1 MTTSGDGRQPQERDV
16 PTTVKRK
23 EGRQLTLRTFLARA
37 PAQPNLA
44 LDEPESTYRRNA
56 KVSTLVWP
64 SEEAD
69 APGPARKKPKTFDT
83 LWDTTSEGTQDRG
96 EGNGEPGETTSE
108 KEKRKDPSHEG
119 KRSRRE
125 AVGYSG
131 WPGGNDN
138 AGAGK
143 IAQERKPGR
152 KKKTEG
158 ISENGIK
165 AERKTRRLT
174 RLQLWRRKT
183 LRLWRRIQP
192 TLLTLVYLLLLPLLT
207 FSTLYLLDPRRRH
220 HPAMTNRASLVPDA
234 CSSTELRPHD
244 RRYGSYDAQTTSPG
258 HQVRSQMEIDVAKS
272 VLDSIPVPSANEET
286 HGIIGVRHLVQLR
299 DGMSPRVQEF
309 LGRATS
315 VSTRLANGQTVH
327 HRGDVHIRIFD
338 RNVDNGWG
346 DVEPP
351 SRTELDHLRG
361 VLFREEAYRGVMVRI
376 KDGIR
381 RRENTPME
389 GRGVP
394 PFSPEEQTLMEDKL
408 ANLKRELRRW
418 KWRYG
423 DEVGEVP
430 RSSSNK
436 VIKVGPPRGKK
447 GKSTQLVTPL
457 ATLTD
462 EGTKE
467 DFVKV
472 KVEEDEDLSFK
483 LGILFKPEVPAVSEG
498 DKSASDDSQ
507 VCFSDLSSERVAPPT
522 SDDEQIRDQAEILTA
537 LLAGQIIN
545 KNSDK
550 CVKPLLPVN

>member
-1 MTTSGDGRQPQERDV
+1 M
-16 PTTVKRK
+16 
-23 EGRQLTLRTFLARA
+23 

-131 WPGGNDN
+131 WSGGNDN

-174 RLQLWRRKT
+174 HLQLWRQKT

-220 HPAMTNRASLVPDA
+220 HPAMTNRASLAPDA
-234 CSSTELRPHD
+234 RSSTESRPHD
-244 RRYGSYDAQTTSPG
+244 RRYGSYDVQTTSPG

-315 VSTRLANGQTVH
+315 VSTWLANGQTVH
-327 HRGDVHIRIFD
+327 HRGNIHIRIFD
-338 RNVDNGWG
+338 RNIDNGWG

-351 SRTELDHLRG
+351 SQTELDHLRG
-361 VLFREEAYRGVMVRI
+361 VLFREEAY
-376 KDGIR
+376 
-381 RRENTPME
+381 
-389 GRGVP
+389 
-394 PFSPEEQTLMEDKL
+394 
-408 ANLKRELRRW
+408 
-418 KWRYG
+418 
-423 DEVGEVP
+423 
-430 RSSSNK
+430 
-436 VIKVGPPRGKK
+436 
-447 GKSTQLVTPL
+447 
-457 ATLTD
+457 
-462 EGTKE
+462 
-467 DFVKV
+467 
-472 KVEEDEDLSFK
+472 
-483 LGILFKPEVPAVSEG
+483 
-498 DKSASDDSQ
+498 
-507 VCFSDLSSERVAPPT
+507 
-522 SDDEQIRDQAEILTA
+522 
-537 LLAGQIIN
+537 
-545 KNSDK
+545 
-550 CVKPLLPVN
+550 